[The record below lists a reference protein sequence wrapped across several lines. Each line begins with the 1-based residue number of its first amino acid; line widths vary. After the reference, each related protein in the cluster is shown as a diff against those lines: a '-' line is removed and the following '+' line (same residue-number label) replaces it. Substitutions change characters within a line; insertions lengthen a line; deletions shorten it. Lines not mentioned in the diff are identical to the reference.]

1 MQKLDKIAEELF
13 NKIRG
18 RYPKVTLGTEIGE
31 VTSDPAVARF
41 FEFDYRGLGKVSVSL
56 EEKNGIVVMYSK
68 KITDDGIDDNKTQFF
83 DFLKELRTF
92 AKKRML
98 NFDTRDLTKTNLK
111 KRDYQH
117 LAATR
122 PQEGTM
128 TESKLYGTNK
138 VSYQDIGTARLVI
151 KHSQSVNPELAAG
164 RTQNIRSMYIE
175 SSEGERFKYP
185 YRHLNG
191 ARAMARHVAEG
202 GNAYDDFGK
211 HIVGLSEE
219 LSKLRKFKNYMN
231 RSSVMAE
238 GLSVYMDAVH
248 ERISTVKETIEKLQ
262 RENFYKETF
271 ENFEATIMEDVPE
284 DVRENWIDQ
293 LTIRQFNEELQ
304 DVFPYIYKLVSQAT
318 LAEEIGPEELL
329 GEERDDERIAK
340 ELMQKGYDSDNSD
353 EELQNA
359 MIELGYGKYMTRDR
373 DLIGDVLDRLHD
385 MTYGDDDGQPSSYD
399 EYQDLYGGD
408 EDFGG
413 YDEAIESSI
422 EELMGQ
428 FGEADKKDVDE
439 GGMLDKLKKDVKQGW
454 GATKAQFKDP
464 FNMNAAKDYLDKED
478 EEAVDDATLIA
489 QELKKMGV
497 SSNASEDEIYK
508 MIPKALKSLNLG
520 SVLRQMNISKGYRQ
534 DMVSD
539 ILGAF
544 SGMKESDKEDVL
556 FQIEDEDGDKYEVVK
571 YMGKVVAFDA
581 NPEEL
586 PGGGMGPYEYDPKT
600 GTIETENGPKKTRKV
615 GDQTFG
621 EADFDTAFKKR
632 IQFSISG
639 SDAVK
644 KYMRDKADQFRKQNK
659 DLDPGAS
666 GKGLGIG
673 VLDTQKAYKK
683 AKKKGAK
690 WPSRGVAASPNTSKP
705 ERLPDSI
712 EESMVP
718 QSPEVLKVI
727 SRDLKGLKAQ
737 KAKFKKDGYD
747 EDVTMIQSLID
758 DILDIADIAKNGG
771 YLDSL
776 DTAVQDLAVE
786 YFEKAG
792 VELEGNAYA
801 HAVRKAKM
809 DGKKKGDKI
818 DHPDPDEDDIVI
830 EKDQTPLGEFI
841 LSYFDRDACQF
852 PKGET
857 AVLTM
862 VEKDYGEQYIE
873 PAKQFIEQVLMTS
886 EQYQMAQNP
895 QALESDKEYNR
906 MRELAGLK

>member
-238 GLSVYMDAVH
+238 GLSVYMDAVY

-340 ELMQKGYDSDNSD
+340 ELMKAGYDSDNSD
-353 EELQNA
+353 EELQAA
-359 MIELGYGKYMTRDR
+359 MIDLGYGKYMTRDR

-385 MTYGDDDGQPSSYD
+385 MTHGEYDAGGETDDAYALASA
-399 EYQDLYGGD
+399 
-408 EDFGG
+408 FGP
-413 YDEAIESSI
+413 DEAIESSI

-428 FGEADKKDVDE
+428 FGEGDKK
-439 GGMLDKLKKDVKQGW
+439 
-454 GATKAQFKDP
+454 
-464 FNMNAAKDYLDKED
+464 
-478 EEAVDDATLIA
+478 
-489 QELKKMGV
+489 
-497 SSNASEDEIYK
+497 
-508 MIPKALKSLNLG
+508 
-520 SVLRQMNISKGYRQ
+520 
-534 DMVSD
+534 
-539 ILGAF
+539 
-544 SGMKESDKEDVL
+544 DVL

-600 GTIETENGPKKTRKV
+600 GTIETEHGPKKTRKV
-615 GDQTFG
+615 GDQTFD

-644 KYMRDKADQFRKQNK
+644 KYMRKKADQLRQQNK

-673 VLDTQKAYKK
+673 VLDTRKAYDK

-690 WPSRGVAASPNTSKP
+690 FPSRGVSASPNTSKP
-705 ERLPDSI
+705 KRLPDSI
-712 EESMVP
+712 EEGRDIN

-727 SRDLKGLKAQ
+727 SRDLKALKAQ

-747 EDVTMIQSLID
+747 EDVAMIQSLID

-801 HAVRKAKM
+801 DAVRKAKM

-862 VEKDYGEQYIE
+862 IEKDYGEQYIE
-873 PAKQFIEQVLMTS
+873 PAKQFIEQVLMTT

-895 QALESDKEYNR
+895 QALESDEEYNR